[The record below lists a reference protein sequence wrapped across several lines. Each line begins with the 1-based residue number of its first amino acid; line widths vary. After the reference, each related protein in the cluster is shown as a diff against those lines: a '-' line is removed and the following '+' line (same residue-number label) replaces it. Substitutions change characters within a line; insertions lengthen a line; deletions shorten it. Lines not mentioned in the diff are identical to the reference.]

1 MWQSRQLLGYLEN
14 GGWLCNL
21 VYLVYTGCSPSL
33 TSFWNLAIAD
43 EVQNNSFDL
52 LQQMTLPG
60 FTPFTV
66 SAKKTPVHIQEVQV
80 FTNTQPA
87 LKLVPE
93 CLKETKPWYK
103 SL

>member
-1 MWQSRQLLGYLEN
+1 MWQSRQLLEYLEA

-21 VYLVYTGCSPSL
+21 VYLGYTGCSPSL

-52 LQQMTLPG
+52 VQQMTLPG
-60 FTPFTV
+60 LTPFTV
-66 SAKKTPVHIQEVQV
+66 SAKKPVHIKDVQL

-87 LKLVPE
+87 LKLVPG
-93 CLKETKPWYK
+93 CLKETKPWDK
-103 SL
+103 TL